1 MKNNSFISNGNTTIN
16 NAFTGCTSLPK
27 VAMPE
32 GVTAI
37 GNNAFTGCNSL
48 PEVAMPEGV
57 TTDIESED
65 EYGEYLVE
73 VLRAVPAEDLLG
85 AYHLGGMYAVEDLLS
100 VAGFDAD
107 SVEEYD
113 DLLEEVARYLGN
125 PYLDPEEVVVIRA
138 LAGNYDDIEDEDE
151 VED

>member
-1 MKNNSFISNGNTTIN
+1 MKKTTIDRTNGNTTIN

-37 GNNAFTGCNSL
+37 GNNTFTGCTSL

-57 TTDIESED
+57 TADVDAEF
-65 EYGEYLVE
+65 GEYLVE
-73 VLRAVPAEDLLG
+73 VLRAVPAEDLYA
-85 AYHLGGMYAVEDLLS
+85 AYHLGGMNAVEDILS

-107 SVEEYD
+107 SVEEYEL
-113 DLLEEVARYLGN
+113 LLEEVARYLGN
-125 PYLDPEEVVVIRA
+125 PYLDPEENLVLLA
-138 LAGNYDDIEDEDE
+138 LACLADEIEDEE
-151 VED
+151 

>member
-1 MKNNSFISNGNTTIN
+1 MKNATINATINNGNTTIN

-37 GNNAFTGCNSL
+37 GNNTFTGCTSL
-48 PEVAMPEGV
+48 PEVAMPEGF
-57 TTDIESED
+57 DAEDED
-65 EYGEYLVE
+65 EYLLE
-73 VLRAVPAEDLLG
+73 VLRAVPAEDLYA
-85 AYHLGGMYAVEDLLS
+85 AYHLGGMNAVEDILS

-107 SVEEYD
+107 SVEEFD
-113 DLLEEVARYLGN
+113 LLLEEVARYLGN

-138 LAGNYDDIEDEDE
+138 LAGNYDAIEDED
-151 VED
+151 

>member
-37 GNNAFTGCNSL
+37 GNNAFTGCTSL
-48 PEVAMPEGV
+48 PEVAIPEG
-57 TTDIESED
+57 TDIED
-65 EYGEYLVE
+65 EYGIQYLVE
-73 VLRAVPAEDLLG
+73 VLRAVPAEDLYA
-85 AYHLGGMYAVEDLLS
+85 AYHLGGMNAVEDILS

-107 SVEEYD
+107 SVEEFD
-113 DLLEEVARYLGN
+113 LLLEEVARYLGN
-125 PYLDPEEVVVIRA
+125 PYLDPEENLVLLA
-138 LAGNYDDIEDEDE
+138 LACLADEIEDEE
-151 VED
+151 